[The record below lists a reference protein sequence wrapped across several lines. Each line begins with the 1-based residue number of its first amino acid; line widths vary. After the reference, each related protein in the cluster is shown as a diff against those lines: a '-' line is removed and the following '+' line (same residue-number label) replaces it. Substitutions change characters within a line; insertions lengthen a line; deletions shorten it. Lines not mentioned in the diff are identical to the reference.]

1 MSSVH
6 ITLCETILR
15 KITRIVLA
23 QFAAA
28 SKSDISRFMYP
39 IALGTHLKQINVNLK
54 LFPCWIKH
62 HAKKKY
68 GKAKV

>member
-6 ITLCETILR
+6 ITLCETIPR
-15 KITRIVLA
+15 KITRILRA

-28 SKSDISRFMYP
+28 SKSEISLFMYP
-39 IALGTHLKQINVNLK
+39 IALGMHLKQINVNFK
-54 LFPCWIKH
+54 LFVFWIKH
-62 HAKKKY
+62 RTKKKC

>member
-6 ITLCETILR
+6 ITLCERILR
-15 KITRIVLA
+15 KITRIVRD

-28 SKSDISRFMYP
+28 SKSDISRFRYP
-39 IALGTHLKQINVNLK
+39 VALGMHLKQMNVNFK